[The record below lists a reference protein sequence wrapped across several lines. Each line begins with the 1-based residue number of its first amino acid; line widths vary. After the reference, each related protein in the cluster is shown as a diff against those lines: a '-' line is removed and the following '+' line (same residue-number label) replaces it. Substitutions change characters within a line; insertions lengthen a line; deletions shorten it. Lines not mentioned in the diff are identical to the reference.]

1 MEDRKRTV
9 IAVIIACVVLVAVL
23 YSFGQN
29 LFIQTP
35 ELVLPDPYA
44 SDHMG
49 QVSANP
55 EAGGIPVE
63 VTPQTVQLVVASLT
77 RFESYSRNVTAA
89 YLQNGETVG
98 TISAQVWVDDGWVR
112 TDTMLPSGVM
122 ESSVVGDGKIWLWYD
137 GSDEVYQTVADEHS
151 ADLTQRLPTY
161 EDVLTLDASG
171 ITQADYVERDGQ
183 DCIYLEFEQPEL
195 GYLYR
200 YWISVSSGLLI
211 AAETEKAGE
220 LVYTM
225 SSYGI
230 SSPLSEEL
238 EMFVLP
244 DGTTLRS

>member
-1 MEDRKRTV
+1 
-9 IAVIIACVVLVAVL
+9 
-23 YSFGQN
+23 
-29 LFIQTP
+29 
-35 ELVLPDPYA
+35 
-44 SDHMG
+44 
-49 QVSANP
+49 
-55 EAGGIPVE
+55 
-63 VTPQTVQLVVASLT
+63 
-77 RFESYSRNVTAA
+77 
-89 YLQNGETVG
+89 
-98 TISAQVWVDDGWVR
+98 
-112 TDTMLPSGVM
+112 MLPSGVM